1 MSKLVVVAGIEFDK
15 LSFYTTVSA
24 TCVMLIA
31 LVIQLSRSRRRWK
44 RIALQTQTAG
54 PSRPLRTVTPRS
66 TVVILA
72 SSAVFLYAITF
83 NLGQAF
89 ERSSRTINGGTGE
102 EKIIYACFTLLAVLA
117 LTFGLQLQYPRDTS
131 THRDNI
137 DEVPNQRNEPLSVTK
152 LDVVVVGVGPR
163 SAGYFHLMQFL
174 DMHNVTVTAVVEP
187 YLLGTSNNPPPSFV
201 DLVSMLLSMDIQCCR
216 SIQQLEQFKA
226 PTLCLIA
233 AKTRDNPKHFQEAIL
248 KGASSIYLE
257 SPGAQ
262 SVEQLSHM
270 KQMAEA
276 RGVQV
281 FIGYQRL
288 CCRYVQKAISLSR
301 SIRKSHIFFCHNQP
315 NQSIHLPSV
324 VDRNPEGLLHTTA
337 LQELAIVVKL
347 LDIRAD
353 SIKTFKVNS
362 NRLFSEKE
370 TFQINDGGEIISD
383 YTRVAFK
390 LSTENGRSVSILVDR
405 CGGLVSFSVVKSPM
419 GQEIQRFHS
428 RDEVATLED
437 ELKYE
442 SDMIDKQFV
451 IERDELFELKKIVV
465 EDVLNGGK
473 AENVLL
479 VSIEDG
485 IEIMKL
491 ADYCALEIDS
501 VLQ

>member
-1 MSKLVVVAGIEFDK
+1 MSAEIH
-15 LSFYTTVSA
+15 
-24 TCVMLIA
+24 A
-31 LVIQLSRSRRRWK
+31 LVDC
-44 RIALQTQTAG
+44 
-54 PSRPLRTVTPRS
+54 P
-66 TVVILA
+66 
-72 SSAVFLYAITF
+72 
-83 NLGQAF
+83 
-89 ERSSRTINGGTGE
+89 
-102 EKIIYACFTLLAVLA
+102 
-117 LTFGLQLQYPRDTS
+117 
-131 THRDNI
+131 THC
-137 DEVPNQRNEPLSVTK
+137 EP
-152 LDVVVVGVGPR
+152 
-163 SAGYFHLMQFL
+163 
-174 DMHNVTVTAVVEP
+174 
-187 YLLGTSNNPPPSFV
+187 
-201 DLVSMLLSMDIQCCR
+201 
-216 SIQQLEQFKA
+216 
-226 PTLCLIA
+226 
-233 AKTRDNPKHFQEAIL
+233 
-248 KGASSIYLE
+248 
-257 SPGAQ
+257 
-262 SVEQLSHM
+262 
-270 KQMAEA
+270 
-276 RGVQV
+276 
-281 FIGYQRL
+281 
-288 CCRYVQKAISLSR
+288 
-301 SIRKSHIFFCHNQP
+301 
-315 NQSIHLPSV
+315 
-324 VDRNPEGLLHTTA
+324 A